1 MKKNVFQEN
10 VPEAEN
16 SDNGNKD
23 WFLHIFQARLVKQ
36 SGEDTL
42 KRRIG
47 NLRNNFQILP
57 TSMMPIWEPRP
68 RERSMQKKRQ
78 DQIGAPGI

>member
-42 KRRIG
+42 
-47 NLRNNFQILP
+47 
-57 TSMMPIWEPRP
+57 
-68 RERSMQKKRQ
+68 RSKNKNS
-78 DQIGAPGI
+78 IK